1 MTARRLLA
9 TVLGARGV
17 RPRRLVPVLVVL
29 AASVAGCGLGPGK
42 GPGGVSVTVTRDFG
56 ATTLGS
62 ARTADAPGGETVM
75 RFLERR
81 FDVKTRYGGG
91 FVQSIQGVSGGREGG
106 RPRDWF
112 YYVNG
117 VEAGQGAAATKLH
130 AGDRVWWDRHDWGT
144 AMRVPA
150 VVGSFPE
157 PFRSGT
163 GGKRLPVQILCSPGA
178 GAACAE
184 AKRRLSAVG
193 VNGGSAAWGSPPGEL
208 TLRLVI
214 GPWREVRSDLVARP
228 LESGPGTT
236 GVYARPAAS
245 GDRIDLIDA
254 RGATVRA
261 LRAGGGLV
269 AATSLQGA
277 APTWVLTGTDA
288 AGTLAAAR
296 SLTERAL
303 RNHFALA
310 LERGRAV
317 SLPAGGAR

>member
-1 MTARRLLA
+1 MRLRR
-9 TVLGARGV
+9 
-17 RPRRLVPVLVVL
+17 VLVSAL
-29 AASVAGCGLGPGK
+29 ALVAALAVAGCGLGAGK
-42 GPGGVSVTVTRDFG
+42 GPGGASVTVTRDFG
-56 ATTLGS
+56 AVTLGT
-62 ARTADAPGGETVM
+62 ARTTDAPGGETVM

-81 FDVKTRYGGG
+81 FRVRTRYGGG
-91 FVQSIQGVSGGREGG
+91 FVQSIGGLASGREGG
-106 RPRDWF
+106 RPLDWF

-163 GGKRLPVQILCSPGA
+163 EGKRLPVQILCSPGA
-178 GAACAE
+178 GPACAE
-184 AKRRLSAVG
+184 AKRRLSAAG

-208 TLRLVI
+208 TLRLVV

-236 GVYARPAAS
+236 GVYARPSAS
-245 GDRIDLIDA
+245 GDRIDLLDA
-254 RGATVRA
+254 RGNAVRT
-261 LRAGGGLV
+261 LRAGGGVV
-269 AATSLQGA
+269 AATSLAGA

-303 RNHFALA
+303 RNRFALA
-310 LERGRAV
+310 LDGGRAV
-317 SLPAGGAR
+317 SLPLARGAR